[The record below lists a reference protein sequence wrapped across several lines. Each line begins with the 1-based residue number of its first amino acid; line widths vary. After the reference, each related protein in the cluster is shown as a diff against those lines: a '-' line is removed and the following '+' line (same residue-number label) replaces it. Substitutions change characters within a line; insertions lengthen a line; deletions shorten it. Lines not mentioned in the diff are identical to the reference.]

1 MLGKRVRND
10 TSAEELRHEIDNSLD
25 GDDAGLDSSERRER
39 RLQQNRKSAKK
50 CRLKKK
56 EEFSVMKN
64 DVNLLQEENRTLKDK
79 INEITIMLYQKM
91 EENTSLQRKLE
102 SA

>member
-1 MLGKRVRND
+1 MRHEQSIDNLRDECEG
-10 TSAEELRHEIDNSLD
+10 SAEN
-25 GDDAGLDSSERRER
+25 DDAGLDSSERRER

-56 EEFSVMKN
+56 EEFNTMKGE
-64 DVNLLQEENRTLKDK
+64 VSILQEENRTLKEK

-91 EENTSLQRKLE
+91 EENSSLSRKLE
-102 SA
+102 QA

>member
-1 MLGKRVRND
+1 MGI
-10 TSAEELRHEIDNSLD
+10 E
-25 GDDAGLDSSERRER
+25 DDGLDSSERRER

-64 DVNLLQEENRTLKDK
+64 DVSLLHDENRTLKDK

-91 EENTSLQRKLE
+91 EENTSL
-102 SA
+102 